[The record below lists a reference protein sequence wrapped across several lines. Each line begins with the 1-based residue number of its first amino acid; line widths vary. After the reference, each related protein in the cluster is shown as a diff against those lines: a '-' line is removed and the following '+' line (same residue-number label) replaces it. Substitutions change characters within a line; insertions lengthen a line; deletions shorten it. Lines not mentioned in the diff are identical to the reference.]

1 MDRRENSSLLDQANF
16 INPFASSQTL
26 MPIAPSIPAPL
37 HDCYTS
43 SMSPGTALPIQEY
56 SRETETE
63 ASSDGYDS
71 DATLDLACEASS
83 PLAAAFLQD
92 APPLRRMSRDYERV
106 VLRSLSY
113 SQAGGVT
120 FACACSRDGGQGC
133 SRHIGKWTDEDDELD
148 NEYDSEI
155 DEEEE
160 EYYLEESSDDEGSQD
175 PFHIHISPVSFP
187 VILNMDNSNYS
198 PHGYL
203 QKITPSDSPTGAD
216 TLATSVVVYEN
227 FVHLL
232 LSDASDKLDKLDA
245 AHDTRRCMRYSSL
258 TGCAEAPF

>member
-1 MDRRENSSLLDQANF
+1 
-16 INPFASSQTL
+16 
-26 MPIAPSIPAPL
+26 
-37 HDCYTS
+37 
-43 SMSPGTALPIQEY
+43 MSPGTALPIQEY

-155 DEEEE
+155 DDEEE
-160 EYYLEESSDDEGSQD
+160 EYYLEESSDDEGPQD
-175 PFHIHISPVSFP
+175 PFHVHISP
-187 VILNMDNSNYS
+187 
-198 PHGYL
+198 
-203 QKITPSDSPTGAD
+203 KITPSDSPTGAD